1 MLEECVMTDRPATN
15 ARDATENATLRPA
28 QQISRELDDALARV
42 REDMARVEMWANAL
56 SCFAQ
61 PIPQYEPDNTHLLPA
76 KGQR

>member
-1 MLEECVMTDRPATN
+1 MTDRPATN